1 MDLKQI
7 EYILKIA
14 EEQNITRAAEKLF
27 ITQSALNQQLL
38 KLEKELGTPLFYR
51 SRTNCQPTPAGEI
64 YIETGRR
71 IMMLKKDAYDKI
83 YDISENQKGRLA
95 IGFTAGRGIT
105 MFSKVYPEFHQFY
118 PQVHIDPLELSVHD
132 QTPLLL
138 SGQLD
143 IGFMTLLERQ
153 QKGGLE
159 YLHIANEN
167 LVLAVPSVVA
177 DQLSLPA
184 VDTSCLCSTSRQEK
198 SFPECDLTI
207 FKDAAFALTHK
218 NSTIRELVDH
228 IFIQAGFKPDV
239 LFETSNNHAIISAV
253 HSGICCG
260 IIPMYYV
267 QPQDT
272 HIRYFSLPEHPV
284 WNICAVH
291 RKNHY
296 LTKAAREFISLAAKY
311 FQTLA

>member
-159 YLHIANEN
+159 YLQIANEN

-239 LFETSNNHAIISAV
+239 LFETFSAIGTV
-253 HSGICCG
+253 GMTTGI
-260 IIPMYYV
+260 
-267 QPQDT
+267 T
-272 HIRYFSLPEHPV
+272 R
-284 WNICAVH
+284 
-291 RKNHY
+291 
-296 LTKAAREFISLAAKY
+296 SLAPLSQYIIILLMYTGRIGSVSFA
-311 FQTLA
+311 LALLERRARPHILPVEEKIVIG